1 MTDNKEE
8 LFPVTDA
15 EGRILG
21 KITRGEAHGGARVLH
36 PVVHLHVFN
45 SKGELFLQ
53 RRPLWK
59 DIQPGRWDTAVGGH
73 ADCGETPEE
82 AMRRETREEIGLEGF
97 TAEFVTRYLY
107 ESQRERELVHV
118 FRTTTDIPPTPSEEV
133 AEGRFFSLE
142 EIRERMGTGF
152 FTPNFESEIQRIG
165 II

>member
-1 MTDNKEE
+1 
-8 LFPVTDA
+8 
-15 EGRILG
+15 
-21 KITRGEAHGGARVLH
+21 
-36 PVVHLHVFN
+36 
-45 SKGELFLQ
+45 
-53 RRPLWK
+53 
-59 DIQPGRWDTAVGGH
+59 
-73 ADCGETPEE
+73 
-82 AMRRETREEIGLEGF
+82 MRRETREEIGLEGF

-133 AEGRFFSLE
+133 AEGRFFSLK

>member
-1 MTDNKEE
+1 
-8 LFPVTDA
+8 
-15 EGRILG
+15 
-21 KITRGEAHGGARVLH
+21 
-36 PVVHLHVFN
+36 
-45 SKGELFLQ
+45 
-53 RRPLWK
+53 
-59 DIQPGRWDTAVGGH
+59 
-73 ADCGETPEE
+73 
-82 AMRRETREEIGLEGF
+82 MRRETREEIGLEGF

-142 EIRERMGTGF
+142 EIRERMGTEF